1 VGVEGVVSLVND
13 DEAGEAELFQDL
25 VCALVLFCGEE
36 GSAQSLFQVCSECRL
51 DHQGLY
57 RERAPG
63 LDHAQLAAEGRHL
76 SVSCILKTFESI
88 AAASASPLRTA
99 SMESR

>member
-1 VGVEGVVSLVND
+1 MGVEGVVSPVND

-36 GSAQSLFQVCSECRL
+36 GGAQSLFQVCSECRP

-63 LDHAQLAAEGRHL
+63 LDPRNLLRRAGASR
-76 SVSCILKTFESI
+76 CRILKTFESI

>member
-1 VGVEGVVSLVND
+1 MGLEGVVSLVND

-36 GSAQSLFQVCSECRL
+36 GDAQSLFQVWMECRA
-51 DHQGLY
+51 DHHGLY

-63 LDHAQLAAEGRHL
+63 LDHAQLDSTL
-76 SVSCILKTFESI
+76 SETRSCPRARCT
-88 AAASASPLRTA
+88 
-99 SMESR
+99 